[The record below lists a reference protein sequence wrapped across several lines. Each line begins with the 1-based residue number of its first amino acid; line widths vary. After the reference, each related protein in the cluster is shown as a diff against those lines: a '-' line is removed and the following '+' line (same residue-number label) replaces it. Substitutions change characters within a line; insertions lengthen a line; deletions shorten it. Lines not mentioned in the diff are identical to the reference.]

1 MTIQA
6 EAVYADGLLRLEQP
20 LPLAEGAKVR
30 IAIQTA
36 DAAGSG
42 MVSPADPLA
51 QVIGIGDGPAA
62 GDVATKH
69 DTYLYGAS

>member
-6 EAVYADGLLRLEQP
+6 NAVYADGSLHLEQP

-30 IAIQTA
+30 VAIQTT
-36 DAAGSG
+36 D
-42 MVSPADPLA
+42 SPQGQSEPRLDPLA

-62 GDVATKH
+62 GDVAAHH
-69 DTYLYGAS
+69 DDYLYGMP

>member
-6 EAVYADGLLRLEQP
+6 NAVYVDGSLQLEQP

-36 DAAGSG
+36 DAPKEQAAP
-42 MVSPADPLA
+42 MLDPLA
-51 QVIGIGDGPAA
+51 QVLGIGDGPAA
-62 GDVATKH
+62 GDVAAHH
-69 DTYLYGAS
+69 DEYLYGTP